1 MSIHND
7 QKKSILNKLF
17 KNGTKMSPHANA
29 ISNNYTTVNSSFNE
43 QLMNQTNFG
52 FNPARQTIVSTPNN
66 NAASHHQQRE
76 IMAIEPVS
84 RERRELNT
92 QKRNRTQTIQIES
105 PVGNQGMNMH
115 QRGGSLNIQE
125 LYQHYHSKP
134 KASGVPSHRV
144 NNHQAQ
150 AAQQLQNNMIQ
161 AQFNQVDGAYPQNQQ
176 QLFLPGTMKMQVVA
190 RKTPVTQHQ

>member
-17 KNGTKMSPHANA
+17 KNGTKMGSGQTGPHHQNA
-29 ISNNYTTVNSSFNE
+29 ISNNYTAVNSSFNE

-66 NAASHHQQRE
+66 NAAGHHGQRE
-76 IMAIEPVS
+76 IMAIEPVAG
-84 RERRELNT
+84 RDRRELNT

-105 PVGNQGMNMH
+105 PVGSGMNMH

-134 KASGVPSHRV
+134 KATTVPSHRV

-150 AAQQLQNNMIQ
+150 AA
-161 AQFNQVDGAYPQNQQ
+161 
-176 QLFLPGTMKMQVVA
+176 
-190 RKTPVTQHQ
+190 